1 MRAAHDL
8 VIRGGTV
15 VDGTGSAPRRA
26 DVAIDGGRISSVGT
40 IDDSA
45 AGRTIDAT
53 DLVVAPGFVDIH
65 THYDAQAF
73 WDTTL
78 SPSPLH
84 GVTTVMGGNCGFT
97 IAPLA
102 AGDGPVD
109 PGDADYLMR
118 MLARVEGMPLE
129 SLQQGVPW
137 DWTSTAQYLDRL
149 DGTLMPNAGFLVGHS
164 ALRRV
169 VMHDDATAREST
181 PAELDEMKRLLRLG
195 IAAGGMGFS
204 STWSSSHNDHT
215 GVPVPSRHASRHEL
229 VELCRVVGEFPGT
242 TLEFIPQVGEF
253 TRETFELMSD
263 MSAAADRPLNWNL
276 LQVYTQ
282 NWDNVQHQLTGGDI
296 AAERGGRVLALTLP
310 DSFRLRINF
319 TSGFVFDILNGW
331 DKLMALPVDEK
342 LRQLRDPATR
352 AEWDRLA
359 QSTEGSVRAIGN
371 WAGYVLL
378 ETFSPETK
386 PFEGRIVGDV
396 AKELGKSAWDTMAD
410 VAVADG
416 LRTVFANQD
425 RGQDD
430 ATWKRR
436 VEVWRDPRAV
446 VGASDAG
453 AHLDM
458 IDSFSFATTL
468 IAKAVREHELMPVEE
483 AVHHLTARPAA
494 LYGLRD
500 RGRLAEGLAAD
511 VVVFDPATIGPGPV
525 AMRFDLPAGAGRVY
539 GGAIGIEH
547 VVVNGVPCVDGDTL
561 LDARPGR
568 VLRSGR
574 DTDTVTARTP
584 EPLEVAAAER
594 SRP

>member
-1 MRAAHDL
+1 MPTWPST
-8 VIRGGTV
+8 TV
-15 VDGTGSAPRRA
+15 ASAPSARSGT
-26 DVAIDGGRISSVGT
+26 AIDGDAT
-40 IDDSA
+40 T
-45 AGRTIDAT
+45 TIDAT
-53 DLVVAPGFVDIH
+53 DLIVAPGFIDIH

-109 PGDADYLMR
+109 PADADYLMR

-137 DWTSTAQYLDRL
+137 DWTSTEQYLDRL

-181 PAELDEMKRLLRLG
+181 PSELDEMKRLLRLG

-215 GVPVPSRHASRHEL
+215 GVPVPSRHASREEL

-263 MSAAADRPLNWNL
+263 MSAAANRPLNWNL

-331 DKLMALPVDEK
+331 DRLMALPVDEK
-342 LRQLRDPATR
+342 LRQLARPRDACRVGPARPIDGRLGAGDRQLGRLR
-352 AEWDRLA
+352 APR
-359 QSTEGSVRAIGN
+359 
-371 WAGYVLL
+371 
-378 ETFSPETK
+378 
-386 PFEGRIVGDV
+386 DV
-396 AKELGKSAWDTMAD
+396 
-410 VAVADG
+410 
-416 LRTVFANQD
+416 QP
-425 RGQDD
+425 
-430 ATWKRR
+430 
-436 VEVWRDPRAV
+436 RDE
-446 VGASDAG
+446 
-453 AHLDM
+453 
-458 IDSFSFATTL
+458 
-468 IAKAVREHELMPVEE
+468 AVRGT
-483 AVHHLTARPAA
+483 HHRRRRDRARQVGVGHDGRCGGGRRPAH
-494 LYGLRD
+494 GVRQ
-500 RGRLAEGLAAD
+500 
-511 VVVFDPATIGPGPV
+511 PGP
-525 AMRFDLPAGAGRVY
+525 
-539 GGAIGIEH
+539 
-547 VVVNGVPCVDGDTL
+547 
-561 LDARPGR
+561 
-568 VLRSGR
+568 RSGR
-574 DTDTVTARTP
+574 RDAGSV
-584 EPLEVAAAER
+584 E
-594 SRP
+594 SRCGATRGPSSVPPTRAPTST